1 MKKLTFSIIAL
12 GTIMLSAFTKDIR
25 QQKTVSHSN
34 SIKQAVVNLS
44 SNDFVTKHQNGN
56 KANLSQADG
65 GDQ

>member
-25 QQKTVSHSN
+25 QQKTISPN
-34 SIKQAVVNLS
+34 NGIKQAVNLS